1 VTDLHSNREASITV
15 SQDGIRSFLSKLLNP
30 QEYEIYIDGQQVGVL
45 TGYVS
50 SKNCGLSPGVH
61 SIYVRAYA
69 RNSVSVT
76 RVYGYSLTLEV
87 DLMAGEHKQFS
98 CGIVAGPPARKYLIL
113 VGTIVTVLLAV
124 GVGPISDLPDRTRY
138 LGAMAMAA
146 FTMVCSWYG
155 HSAEPGKNIY
165 LREI

>member
-1 VTDLHSNREASITV
+1 MDMDASREASIII
-15 SQDGIRSFLSKLLNP
+15 SQDGIQGFLSKLLNP
-30 QEYEIYIDGQQVGVL
+30 QEYEIFLDDQKVGVL

-50 SKNCGLSPGVH
+50 QKTCSVSPGVH

-76 RVYGYSLTLEV
+76 RIYGYSLTLEV
-87 DLMAGEHKQFS
+87 NVAAGETKHLS
-98 CGIVAGPPARKYLIL
+98 CGIVAGPPVRKYLIL
-113 VGTIVTVLLAV
+113 VGTVIAVLFAL
-124 GVGPISDLPDRTRY
+124 GIGPIGDLPERTRY
-138 LGAMAMAA
+138 LGAILMAA
-146 FTMVCSWYG
+146 LTMVSSWYG